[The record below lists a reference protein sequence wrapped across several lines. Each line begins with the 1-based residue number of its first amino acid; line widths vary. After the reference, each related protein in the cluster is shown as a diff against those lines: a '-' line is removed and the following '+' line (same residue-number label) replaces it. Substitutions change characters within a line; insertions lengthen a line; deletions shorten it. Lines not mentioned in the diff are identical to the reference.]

1 MKKTNAL
8 WILILLVMF
17 PQFVETIYSPA
28 LPLIAEEFSV
38 NEETATLTISL
49 YFIAFAAGVIFWG
62 IQCDRIG
69 RKKSMIYGLL
79 SYSTGTIL
87 ALISKSFEILLLAR
101 IISAFGIAVG
111 SVVTQTILRDL
122 YDKEQIGKAFSFV
135 GIGLSISPVIGM
147 LTGSA
152 ISSSF
157 GYMGIFGL
165 LFILAII
172 LILLSQQNLAETVT
186 PNKHIN
192 IKSTLQLLKKML
204 NDRYIWRDSI
214 LVMSFNVMLFSYY
227 SLAPFIFKKEGFSTT
242 DFGYS
247 GFILATGTF
256 IGALANKRLIKKG
269 FRSEILIRTGTCIAF
284 IAAIIVG
291 ALEEK
296 IWFLIPFC
304 FIVMAYGIA
313 IPNILSTALFRYKNE
328 TGSAG
333 AVFGLIYYILIGLGL
348 VATGL
353 IQHLGLSLIAFSG
366 IALATILLLRKDTAT
381 L

>member
-28 LPLIAEEFSV
+28 LPLIAREFGV
-38 NEETATLTISL
+38 NEETATLTISF
-49 YFIAFAAGVIFWG
+49 YFIAFGAGVIFWG

-79 SYSTGTIL
+79 SYSAGTIL

-147 LTGSA
+147 LTGSV
-152 ISSSF
+152 ISSSY

-192 IKSTLQLLKKML
+192 IKTSIQLLRKML
-204 NDRYIWRDSI
+204 NDCYIWRDSI

-247 GFILATGTF
+247 GFILATGTL
-256 IGALANKRLIKKG
+256 IGALVNKRLIKKG
-269 FRSEILIRTGTCIAF
+269 FGSETLIRTGTFIAF

-291 ALEEK
+291 VLEEK

-304 FIVMAYGIA
+304 FIVIAYGIA

-353 IQHLGLSLIAFSG
+353 IQNLGLSLMAFSG
-366 IALATILLLRKDTAT
+366 IALVTILLLRKDTAT

>member
-1 MKKTNAL
+1 
-8 WILILLVMF
+8 MF

-28 LPLIAEEFSV
+28 LPLIAREFGV
-38 NEETATLTISL
+38 NEETATLTISF

-79 SYSTGTIL
+79 SYSAGTIL

-147 LTGSA
+147 LTGSV

-157 GYMGIFGL
+157 GYMGIFEL

-186 PNKHIN
+186 PNKHVN
-192 IKSTLQLLKKML
+192 IKTSIQLLKKML
-204 NDRYIWRDSI
+204 HDRYIWRDSI
-214 LVMSFNVMLFSYY
+214 LVMSFNVMLLYY
-227 SLAPFIFKKEGFSTT
+227 
-242 DFGYS
+242 
-247 GFILATGTF
+247 
-256 IGALANKRLIKKG
+256 
-269 FRSEILIRTGTCIAF
+269 
-284 IAAIIVG
+284 
-291 ALEEK
+291 
-296 IWFLIPFC
+296 
-304 FIVMAYGIA
+304 
-313 IPNILSTALFRYKNE
+313 
-328 TGSAG
+328 
-333 AVFGLIYYILIGLGL
+333 
-348 VATGL
+348 
-353 IQHLGLSLIAFSG
+353 
-366 IALATILLLRKDTAT
+366 
-381 L
+381 

>member
-1 MKKTNAL
+1 
-8 WILILLVMF
+8 MF

-28 LPLIAEEFSV
+28 LPLIARKFGVS
-38 NEETATLTISL
+38 EETATLTISF

-69 RKKSMIYGLL
+69 RKKSMLSGLFT
-79 SYSTGTIL
+79 YSTGAII
-87 ALISKSFEILLLAR
+87 ALVARNFEILLLAR

-122 YDKEQIGKAFSFV
+122 YDKEKIGKAFSFV

-147 LTGSA
+147 LTGA
-152 ISSSF
+152 VISSHL
-157 GYMGIFGL
+157 GYMGVFGL

-172 LILLSQQNLAETVT
+172 LIFLAQRNLKETVV

-192 IKSTLQLLKKML
+192 IKSSLHLLKKML

-247 GFILATGTF
+247 GFILAIGTL
-256 IGALANKRLIKKG
+256 IGALTNKRLIKKG
-269 FRSEILIRTGTCIAF
+269 FKPEILIRIGGITAF
-284 IAAIIVG
+284 IAALIVEASG
-291 ALEEK
+291 EK

-313 IPNILSTALFRYKNE
+313 IPNILSTALFRYKSE

-348 VATGL
+348 VITGA
-353 IQHLGLSLIAFSG
+353 IQHLGLSLSIFSG
-366 IALATILLLRKDTAT
+366 IALGAILLLKKNTAT

>member
-28 LPLIAEEFSV
+28 LPLIAREFGV
-38 NEETATLTISL
+38 NEETATLTISF

-122 YDKEQIGKAFSFV
+122 YEKEQIGKAFSFV

-147 LTGSA
+147 LTGSV

-186 PNKHIN
+186 PNKHVN
-192 IKSTLQLLKKML
+192 IKTSIQLLKKML
-204 NDRYIWRDSI
+204 HDRYIWRDSI

-247 GFILATGTF
+247 GFILATGTL
-256 IGALANKRLIKKG
+256 IGALVNKRLIKKG
-269 FRSEILIRTGTCIAF
+269 FGSETLIRTGTFIAF

-291 ALEEK
+291 VLEEK

-353 IQHLGLSLIAFSG
+353 IQNLGLSLMAFSG
-366 IALATILLLRKDTAT
+366 IALVTILLLRKDTAT

>member
-28 LPLIAEEFSV
+28 LPLIAREFGV
-38 NEETATLTISL
+38 NEETATLTISF

-79 SYSTGTIL
+79 SYSAGTIL

-147 LTGSA
+147 LTGSV
-152 ISSSF
+152 ISSNF

-186 PNKHIN
+186 PNKHVN
-192 IKSTLQLLKKML
+192 IKTSIQLLKKML

-247 GFILATGTF
+247 GFILATGTL
-256 IGALANKRLIKKG
+256 IGALVNKRLIKKG
-269 FRSEILIRTGTCIAF
+269 FGSETLIRTGTFIAF

-291 ALEEK
+291 VLEEK

-353 IQHLGLSLIAFSG
+353 IQNLGLSLIAFSG
-366 IALATILLLRKDTAT
+366 IALVTILLLRKDTAT

>member
-1 MKKTNAL
+1 MKKTNTL

-28 LPLIAEEFSV
+28 LPLIARKFGVS
-38 NEETATLTISL
+38 EETATLTISF

-69 RKKSMIYGLL
+69 RKKSMLSGLFT
-79 SYSTGTIL
+79 YSTGAII
-87 ALISKSFEILLLAR
+87 ALVARNFEILLLAR

-122 YDKEQIGKAFSFV
+122 YDKEKIGKAFSFV

-147 LTGSA
+147 LTGA
-152 ISSSF
+152 VMSSHL
-157 GYMGIFGL
+157 GYMGVFGL

-172 LILLSQQNLAETVT
+172 LIFLAQRNLKETVV

-192 IKSTLQLLKKML
+192 IKSSLHLLKKML

-247 GFILATGTF
+247 GFILAIGTL
-256 IGALANKRLIKKG
+256 IGALTNKRLIKKG
-269 FRSEILIRTGTCIAF
+269 FKSEILIRIGGITAF
-284 IAAIIVG
+284 IAALIVEASG
-291 ALEEK
+291 EK

-313 IPNILSTALFRYKNE
+313 IPNILSTALFRYKSE

-348 VATGL
+348 VITGA
-353 IQHLGLSLIAFSG
+353 IQHLGLSLSIFSG
-366 IALATILLLRKDTAT
+366 IALGAILLLKKNTAT

>member
-28 LPLIAEEFSV
+28 LPLIAREFSV
-38 NEETATLTISL
+38 NEETATLTISF

-79 SYSTGTIL
+79 SYSGGTIL
-87 ALISKSFEILLLAR
+87 ALFSKSFEILLLAR

-147 LTGSA
+147 LTGSV

-172 LILLSQQNLAETVT
+172 LILLSQQNLAETVI

-192 IKSTLQLLKKML
+192 IKSSIQLLNKML
-204 NDRYIWRDSI
+204 HDRYIWRDSI

-247 GFILATGTF
+247 GFILATGTL

-269 FRSEILIRTGTCIAF
+269 FGSETLIRTGAFIAF

-291 ALEEK
+291 VLEEK

-366 IALATILLLRKDTAT
+366 IALVTILLLRKITAT

>member
-28 LPLIAEEFSV
+28 LPLIAREFGI
-38 NEETATLTISL
+38 NEETATLTISF

-79 SYSTGTIL
+79 SYSAGTIL

-147 LTGSA
+147 LTGSV

-186 PNKHIN
+186 PNKHVN
-192 IKSTLQLLKKML
+192 IKTSIQLLKKML
-204 NDRYIWRDSI
+204 HDRYIWRDSI

-247 GFILATGTF
+247 GFILAIGTL
-256 IGALANKRLIKKG
+256 IGALVNKRLIKKG
-269 FRSEILIRTGTCIAF
+269 FGSETLIRTGTFIAF

-291 ALEEK
+291 VLEEK

-313 IPNILSTALFRYKNE
+313 IPNILSAALFRYKNE

-366 IALATILLLRKDTAT
+366 IALVTILLLRKITAT

>member
-28 LPLIAEEFSV
+28 LPLIAREFGV
-38 NEETATLTISL
+38 NEETATLTISF

-79 SYSTGTIL
+79 SYSAGTIL

-147 LTGSA
+147 LTGSV

-192 IKSTLQLLKKML
+192 IKTSIQLLKKML

-247 GFILATGTF
+247 GFILATGTL
-256 IGALANKRLIKKG
+256 IGALVNKRLIKKG
-269 FRSEILIRTGTCIAF
+269 FGSETLIRTGTFIAF

-291 ALEEK
+291 VLEEK

-353 IQHLGLSLIAFSG
+353 IQNLGLSLMAFSG
-366 IALATILLLRKDTAT
+366 IALVTILLLRKDTAT

>member
-17 PQFVETIYSPA
+17 PQFIETIYSPA
-28 LPLIAEEFSV
+28 LPLIAREFGV
-38 NEETATLTISL
+38 NEETATLTISF

-79 SYSTGTIL
+79 SYSAGTIM

-147 LTGSA
+147 LTGSV

-192 IKSTLQLLKKML
+192 IKTSIQLLKKML
-204 NDRYIWRDSI
+204 NDRYIWKDSI

-247 GFILATGTF
+247 GFILATGTL
-256 IGALANKRLIKKG
+256 IGALVNKRLIKKG
-269 FRSEILIRTGTCIAF
+269 FGSETLIRTGTFIAF

-291 ALEEK
+291 VLEEK

-353 IQHLGLSLIAFSG
+353 IQHLSLSLIAFSG
-366 IALATILLLRKDTAT
+366 IALVTILLLRKDTAT

>member
-28 LPLIAEEFSV
+28 LPLIAREFGV
-38 NEETATLTISL
+38 NEETATLTISF

-79 SYSTGTIL
+79 SYSAGTIL

-147 LTGSA
+147 LTGSV

-186 PNKHIN
+186 PNKHVN
-192 IKSTLQLLKKML
+192 IKTSIQLLKKML
-204 NDRYIWRDSI
+204 HDRYIWRDSI

-247 GFILATGTF
+247 GFILATGTL
-256 IGALANKRLIKKG
+256 IGALVNKRLIKKG
-269 FRSEILIRTGTCIAF
+269 FGSETLIRTGTFIAF

-291 ALEEK
+291 VLEEK

-353 IQHLGLSLIAFSG
+353 IQNLGFSLIAFSG
-366 IALATILLLRKDTAT
+366 IALVTILLLRKDTAT